1 MILGGLGCPRGSLGS
16 TWGVPWES
24 WEPWGGPGG
33 LWGAL
38 GVVLAWVLGFFGV
51 IFGKAKRLFSEA
63 KR

>member
-1 MILGGLGCPRGSLGS
+1 MGHGEKYKTTIFKPLGVL
-16 TWGVPWES
+16 
-24 WEPWGGPGG
+24 GG

-51 IFGKAKRLFSEA
+51 IYGKAKRLFSEA